1 MYWDLSAE
9 CLDRTAMRELQ
20 SDRLRTTVARCYAN
34 TAHYRKAFD
43 SVGLKPDDIQSIDDL
58 PRIPFTVKEDLRDNY
73 PFGLFAA
80 PMEDVVRVHASSGTT
95 GKPVVV
101 GYTREDIGLWAECI
115 ARTLTAGGVGHN
127 DVIQVAYGYGL
138 FTGGLGL
145 HYGAEQVGAVTVP
158 VSGGN
163 TKRQAM
169 LLQDFGATA
178 IACTPSFAAYL
189 AEILRDSGVDFSTL
203 KLRVGFFGAEPWSEA
218 MRREIE
224 ASLNIMALDI
234 YGLSEVIGPGVAYEC
249 EHQCGLH
256 VAEDHF
262 IPEIINP
269 ETGENL
275 PPGEVGEL
283 VFTTVTKQAA
293 PVLRYRTRDLSRM
306 FTEKCA
312 CGRTAV
318 RIERILGR
326 TDDMLIIRGVNVFP
340 SQIEAAL
347 LDVGYLE
354 PHYVLIV
361 DREAG
366 RMDEVEVWVELSES
380 VFNDEVRRIED
391 LEHRIRTGI
400 STTLGISI
408 RVKLVE
414 PRTIPRSEGKA
425 KRVMDRR
432 EV

>member
-9 CLDRTAMRELQ
+9 CLDRSAMRELQ
-20 SDRLRTTVARCYAN
+20 SERLRETVARCYAN
-34 TAHYRKAFD
+34 TAHYRNALD
-43 SVGLKPDDIQSIDDL
+43 SAGLKPDHIRSIDDL

-80 PMEDVVRVHASSGTT
+80 PLEDVVRVHASSGTT
-95 GKPVVV
+95 GKPIVV

-115 ARTLTAGGVGHN
+115 ARTLTAGGVGRR

-169 LLQDFGATA
+169 LMQDFGVTA

-189 AEILRDSGVDFSTL
+189 AETLRDSGVDFSTL
-203 KLRVGFFGAEPWSEA
+203 KLRVGFFGAEPWSDA

-269 ETGENL
+269 DTGENL

-293 PVLRYRTRDLSRM
+293 PVLRYRTRDLSRL

-326 TDDMLIIRGVNVFP
+326 TDDMLIVRGVNVFP

-347 LDVGYLE
+347 LDIGYLE

-366 RMDEVEVWVELSES
+366 RMDEVEVWVEISES

-391 LEHRIRTGI
+391 LEHRIRASI

-432 EV
+432 EM

>member
-9 CLDRTAMRELQ
+9 CLDRSAMRELQ
-20 SDRLRTTVARCYAN
+20 SERLRATVARCYAN

-43 SVGLKPDDIQSIDDL
+43 STGLKPDDIRSLDDL

-95 GKPVVV
+95 GKPIVV
-101 GYTREDIGLWAECI
+101 GYTRDDIGLWAECI
-115 ARTLTAGGVGHN
+115 ARTLTAGGVGRR

-169 LLQDFGATA
+169 LMQDFGATA

-189 AEILRDSGVDFSTL
+189 AETLRDSGVDFSTL
-203 KLRVGFFGAEPWSEA
+203 KLRVGFFGAEPWSDA

-224 ASLNIMALDI
+224 ASLNILALDI

-293 PVLRYRTRDLSRM
+293 PVLRYRTRDLSRL

-347 LDVGYLE
+347 LDIGYLE

-366 RMDEVEVWVELSES
+366 RMDEVEVWVEISES

-391 LEHRIRTGI
+391 LEHRIRASI

-432 EV
+432 EL

>member
-20 SDRLRTTVARCYAN
+20 SDRLRATVARCYAN

-43 SVGLKPDDIQSIDDL
+43 GVGLKSDDIRSIDDL

-80 PMEDVVRVHASSGTT
+80 PLEDVVRVHASSGTT
-95 GKPVVV
+95 GKPIVV

-115 ARTLTAGGVGHN
+115 ARTLTAGGVGRN

-189 AEILRDSGVDFSTL
+189 AETLRDSGVDFSTL

-224 ASLNIMALDI
+224 ASLNILALDI

-293 PVLRYRTRDLSRM
+293 PVLRYRTRELSRL

-366 RMDEVEVWVELSES
+366 RMDEVEVWVEISES

-391 LEHRIRTGI
+391 LEHRIRASI

-432 EV
+432 EL